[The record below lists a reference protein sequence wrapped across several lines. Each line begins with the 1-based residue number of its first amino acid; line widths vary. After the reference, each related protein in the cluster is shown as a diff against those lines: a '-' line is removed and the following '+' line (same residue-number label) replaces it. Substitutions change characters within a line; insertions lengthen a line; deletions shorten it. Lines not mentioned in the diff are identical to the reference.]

1 MVNLFI
7 IVEYEV
13 FPMVT

>member
-7 IVEYEV
+7 LLQLKWL
-13 FPMVT
+13 